1 MGYSQLYKRLFS
13 DDAERGIWV
22 LLDPDRV
29 SRDELPDLVRR
40 LSEMEMVKALLIGT
54 SLLLSHDFDAFVKSV
69 KENSILPVILF
80 PGGVNQVSR
89 HADGILFLSLVSGR
103 NAELLIGEQ
112 VRMAPLVRHFQLDAI
127 PTAYMLIESGGLPSV
142 EFITNTMPIPRD
154 KHDIAVAHAMAAELL
169 GFQLIYLEAGS
180 GAKLPVPPE
189 LISEVVNS
197 VKIPVIVGGGLRDRD
212 SIKAAFDAGARY
224 VVVGTAIEQNK
235 KFLEEL

>member
-1 MGYSQLYKRLFS
+1 MGYSQLYRRLFS
-13 DDAERGIWV
+13 DNAERGIWV

-29 SRDELPDLVRR
+29 ARDELPDLVRR
-40 LSEMEMVKALLIGT
+40 FSDMETVKALLIGT
-54 SLLLSHDFDAFVKSV
+54 SLLLSHDFDAFVEAV
-69 KENSILPVILF
+69 KENSRLPVILF
-80 PGGVNQVSR
+80 PGGVNQVSG

-112 VRMAPLVRHFQLDAI
+112 VRMAPLVRHFRLDAI

-189 LISEVVNS
+189 LITEVVNS
-197 VKIPVIVGGGLRDRD
+197 VEIPVIVGGGLRDRD